1 MKPCKFCQGT
11 GKINNTDFLS
21 ENEDE
26 NLGNNGEPIKNPN
39 PECDEDQVENERLKS

>member
-11 GKINNTDFLS
+11 GKINDTDFLC

-26 NLGNNGEPIKNPN
+26 NLGNNGEPIKNIN
-39 PECDEDQVENERLKS
+39 PEICEEQLER